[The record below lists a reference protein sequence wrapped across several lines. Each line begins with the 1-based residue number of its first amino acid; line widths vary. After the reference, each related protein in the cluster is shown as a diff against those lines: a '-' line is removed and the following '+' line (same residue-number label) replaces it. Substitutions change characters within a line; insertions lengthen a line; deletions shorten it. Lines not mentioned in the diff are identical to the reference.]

1 MGAGRR
7 RWEGQSWKLG
17 DVEKSVPQ
25 QHRGSTPNAN
35 ATAPDGFRL
44 IARMESSAHFPLTHP
59 PADSPEESNQH
70 NPLARVNRRGWWCFV
85 FFLKPF
91 PATAGRAVPGQ
102 DRQKAFKALAH
113 TPPAGTAAVTS
124 TEGGRFPACFS
135 PKRFN
140 TQQSLNFGSKHV
152 GFGIRC
158 AHAGFPKTVSSR
170 CQMNLR
176 LKQARGFL
184 FTTEPTCW
192 KAHPPAPYAAHGQ
205 KMNRNDSHQLPDR
218 L

>member
-25 QHRGSTPNAN
+25 QEGGSTPNAN

-70 NPLARVNRRGWWCFV
+70 NPLARVNRRGWWWFF

-113 TPPAGTAAVTS
+113 TPGWHSCRHVHRGGKVSSLLLSKAFQYPAKPELWIKTRGLRDQTRTRRLSQDRFKPLPNESQTETS
-124 TEGGRFPACFS
+124 PWVSFHDRTHLLESSPACTLRGPRSENEQERFPPVA
-135 PKRFN
+135 
-140 TQQSLNFGSKHV
+140 
-152 GFGIRC
+152 
-158 AHAGFPKTVSSR
+158 
-170 CQMNLR
+170 
-176 LKQARGFL
+176 
-184 FTTEPTCW
+184 
-192 KAHPPAPYAAHGQ
+192 
-205 KMNRNDSHQLPDR
+205 
-218 L
+218 

>member
-1 MGAGRR
+1 M
-7 RWEGQSWKLG
+7 
-17 DVEKSVPQ
+17 
-25 QHRGSTPNAN
+25 
-35 ATAPDGFRL
+35 
-44 IARMESSAHFPLTHP
+44 ARMESSAHFPLTHP

-85 FFLKPF
+85 FFFLKPF

-113 TPPAGTAAVTS
+113 TPGWHSCRHVHR
-124 TEGGRFPACFS
+124 GGKVSSLLLSNAFH
-135 PKRFN
+135 

-152 GFGIRC
+152 GFGIRRT
-158 AHAGFPKTVSSR
+158 HAGFPKTVSTR

-184 FTTEPTCW
+184 FTTKPTCW

-205 KMNRNDSHQLPDR
+205 KANRNDSHQLPNR